1 MKKNNR
7 AMFYSLIMAIIMLA
21 LGIVSFWGRNHDSF
35 DGIYAT
41 APLTSA
47 KTNWTDK
54 KGKAVDLTE
63 LKPDK
68 QGTLTIYYRLPKKVN
83 GEDKIIFFSR
93 YIKQI
98 DAYIG
103 NKKIYSSHPEIAA
116 DWLSLTE
123 HYESFT
129 NSVSLP
135 AGSAG
140 KQVRL
145 TLKGFYQPIGKIT
158 SCSLGNDGAF
168 LANYVRKNALRVGL
182 GIISAVLG
190 LTLLLFAFFA
200 PLESKF
206 KRSLI
211 YYSIATILF
220 SIMQMQEEMQLTVLF
235 GHYHIWRLFTY
246 PVMLLLPFLLIM
258 AINEQLEYPKLAYTN
273 FAFALSMLDLA
284 YVLWRYWGKGEDF
297 VSDRRFLISMI
308 IVAITSAIAM
318 ILGDIYQAHKAAKEA
333 KKEKENDSEHE
344 SVKVSYKTRQ
354 LIHWSYFATFV
365 IVLIC
370 IGIDAYRYLA
380 LKHAIDDYAALRYG
394 FFFTQ
399 ILIFRQYFL
408 SELDN
413 MQQKGQDDTY
423 IKMVNYDRLTGLYT
437 QYYITQKISKER
449 EEDPSIM
456 PAIVYINL
464 AKFKLYNVINGHEK
478 GDECLKQV
486 AEILRDIFGPDN
498 LARFG
503 NDHFV
508 VFDQDDD
515 GVMDRIEEANRRV
528 GQIDLSFKLYL
539 KAGIYYSDGS
549 KSIENEC
556 DYAKTACDEV
566 KDGAEKCYR
575 VYTDEFSE
583 QSAYTKFV
591 VDHIDEAIANGDIQ
605 VYYQP
610 QVHLMNGKLSGLE
623 ALARWNDQTRGFMS
637 PGRFVPV
644 LEDSNLTYKLDLYV
658 LEEAAKLI
666 KHQLDTGGKIVPIS
680 FNLSRTDFVT
690 SDPNQVLMDLVK
702 KYDIPREML
711 RVEITET
718 ILTEDPVKI
727 KKAIDRFHADGF
739 QVLMDDFGSGA
750 SSLNTLKEYGFD
762 EIKLDMIFMRNFD
775 DRSKKVIKPLISMAK
790 SLGVHTLCEGVESK
804 EQIAFLQD
812 VGCEVIQGYYYGKPN
827 TFQEVVDRL
836 EELGVEW
843 EGLDENSYFEI
854 AGLVDVNVDQPLAI
868 IDYNR
873 EKEGFEAFYLNSA
886 FRSFAAQ
893 IGVVL
898 DGDKQF
904 SWYDQAS
911 QDKMLNF
918 ARSAARST
926 HEQLTSLTVSGR
938 EYQLSFKMVVNAHD
952 HTLFKVLLLSSQAEE
967 KMTSSSGYEDLPLPY
982 LVVRPFY
989 DKASQQADCEF
1000 VSVNQVFSQLLQLPK
1015 NEILG
1020 KKLTAALP
1028 GEEVQWSSLPLEV
1041 LRTGRASS
1049 HRLYSKHM
1057 AAWCEFTIL
1066 PASQPACVA
1075 LAFTKIEDNAPRLAA
1090 LKRSG
1095 SLAAQSAALAR
1106 TLNGPEDH
1114 ASEINFSL
1122 VEVAS
1127 LIAPERIYMFSAG
1140 QGKAELEYEWTRKTS
1155 LMGRVSDAL
1164 AEKIIAYCEQRRGQQ
1179 PYLYVSDMES
1189 LRFDRELYEL
1199 NRKNVRI
1206 LLYPLFSGKT
1216 LSGYLGV
1223 ENFDADQLA
1232 YAKDL
1237 LGEYSRYLAAKLSVV
1252 GRLRQLPDLAAS
1264 DHLTGLGSASA
1275 YQNELEKLKSDRQ
1288 RAALLYLDLYNLRDY
1303 NADHGPQE
1311 GNLLLQQTADWL
1323 AESFAV
1329 SQLYR
1334 VSGEEFVAV
1343 MPEAGEAELNA
1354 KLEEV
1359 KDRQAGE
1366 DRIKLI
1372 WTGKVCDYP
1381 RHILDAAKQLDQ
1393 ALNERKSE
1401 LYAAA
1406 KQD

>member
-1 MKKNNR
+1 MMKKNNR
-7 AMFYSLIMAIIMLA
+7 AMVYSLIMALIMLA
-21 LGIVSFWGRNHDSF
+21 LGIVSFWGRNQGIF
-35 DGIYAT
+35 GGIYAT

-68 QGTLTIYYRLPKKVN
+68 QGTLTIYYRLPKKL
-83 GEDKIIFFSR
+83 DKQDKLIFFSR

-103 NKKIYSSHPEIAA
+103 KKKIYHSHPEIAA

-129 NSVSLP
+129 NSIELP
-135 AGSAG
+135 AEAAG
-140 KQVRL
+140 KTVRL
-145 TLKGFYQPIGKIT
+145 TLKGFYQPAGKLT
-158 SCSLGNDGAF
+158 ACSLGNDGAF
-168 LANYVRKNALRVGL
+168 LANYVRKNALQVGL
-182 GIISAVLG
+182 GIISVVLG
-190 LTLLLFAFFA
+190 LTLLLFSIFA
-200 PLESKF
+200 PLTSAF
-206 KRSLI
+206 KHSLG
-211 YYSIATILF
+211 YYSVASVLFAIL
-220 SIMQMQEEMQLTVLF
+220 QMQEEMQLTVLF
-235 GHYHIWRLFTY
+235 GHYHVWRLFTY
-246 PVMLLLPFLLIM
+246 PVMMLLPFLLIM
-258 AINEQLEYPKLAYTN
+258 AINAQLEHPKLAYTN
-273 FAFALSMLDLA
+273 AAFALSMLDLA
-284 YVLWRYWGKGEDF
+284 YVLWRYWEKGKDL
-297 VSDRRFLISMI
+297 VSDRRFLINVVIAAFVGGIAI
-308 IVAITSAIAM
+308 IFAD
-318 ILGDIYQAHKAAKEA
+318 LYQTRKAENEA
-333 KKEKENDSEHE
+333 KAEELSESE
-344 SVKVSYKTRQ
+344 QAAYKNRL
-354 LIHWSYFATFV
+354 LIHWSYLVTYV
-365 IVLIC
+365 IILIC
-370 IGIDAYRYLA
+370 IGIDGYRYLV
-380 LKHAIDDYAALRYG
+380 LKQGIDDFSILFYG

-399 ILIFRQYFL
+399 IFMFRQYFL
-408 SELDN
+408 SELSN
-413 MQQKGQDDTY
+413 MEQKGQDDTY
-423 IKMVNYDRLTGLYT
+423 VKMVNYDRLTGLYT
-437 QYYITQKISKER
+437 QYYLTQKISKER

-478 GDECLKQV
+478 GDECLKRV

-515 GVMDRIEEANRRV
+515 GVMDRIEEANRQV

-666 KHQLDTGGKIVPIS
+666 RRQLDSGGKIVPIS

-690 SDPNQVLMDLVK
+690 SDPNQVLLDLVK

-718 ILTEDPVKI
+718 ILTGDPVKI

-739 QVLMDDFGSGA
+739 RVLMDDFGSGA

-804 EQIAFLQD
+804 EQIAFLKD
-812 VGCEVIQGYYYGKPN
+812 VGCEVIQGYYYSKPN

-868 IDYNR
+868 IDYDR
-873 EKEGFEAFYLNSA
+873 EKKGFEAFYLNSA

-893 IGVVL
+893 IGAVL
-898 DGDKQF
+898 DGDKQL

-911 QDKMLNF
+911 QAKMLNF

-926 HEQLTSLTVSGR
+926 HEKLTSLNVSGR
-938 EYQLSFKMVVNAHD
+938 EYQLSFKMVVNSHD

-1000 VSVNQVFSQLLQLPK
+1000 VLVNQVFSQLLQLPK

-1020 KKLTAALP
+1020 KKMTAALP

-1066 PASQPACVA
+1066 PAAQPACVA

-1095 SLAAQSAALAR
+1095 SLAAESAALAR

-1127 LIAPERIYMFSAG
+1127 LIAPERIYMFSAD
-1140 QGKAELEYEWTRKTS
+1140 QGKAKLEYEWTRKTS
-1155 LMGRVSDAL
+1155 LMGKVSDAL
-1164 AEKIIAYCEQRRGQQ
+1164 AEKIIAYCEQRRGQR

-1216 LSGYLGV
+1216 LLGYLGV

-1252 GRLRQLPDLAAS
+1252 NRLRQLPDPAAS
-1264 DHLTGLGSASA
+1264 DHLTGLGGASA
-1275 YQNELEKLKSDRQ
+1275 YQSKLEELKSDRQ
-1288 RAALLYLDLYNLRDY
+1288 PAALIYLDLYNLRDY

-1323 AESFAV
+1323 GESFAV

-1334 VSGEEFVAV
+1334 ISGEEFVAV
-1343 MPEAGEAELNA
+1343 LPGASEADLEA

-1359 KDRQAGE
+1359 KDRQGGE

>member
-1 MKKNNR
+1 MKRNNH
-7 AMFYSLIMAIIMLA
+7 AIFYSLIMAIIVLA
-21 LGIVSFWGRNHDSF
+21 LGIVSFWGRGQGNF
-35 DGIYAT
+35 KGIYST
-41 APLTSA
+41 APLTDIEQ
-47 KTNWTDK
+47 KWTDK
-54 KGKAVDLTE
+54 NGKAVDARE
-63 LKPDK
+63 LKPGKD
-68 QGTLTIYYRLPKKVN
+68 GTLTIYYRLPKKVN
-83 GEDKIIFFSR
+83 SQDKIIFFSR

-103 NKKIYSSHPEIAA
+103 QKKIYSSHPEIAA
-116 DWLSLTE
+116 DWLGLTE

-129 NSVSLP
+129 NSISLP

-145 TLKGFYQPIGKIT
+145 TLKGFYQPVGKLT
-158 SCSLGNDGAF
+158 ACSLGNDGAF
-168 LANYVRKNALRVGL
+168 LANYVRKNALRVAM

-220 SIMQMQEEMQLTVLF
+220 SVMQMQEEMQLTVLF
-235 GHYHIWRLFTY
+235 GQYHVWRLFTY
-246 PVMLLLPFLLIM
+246 PVMILMPYLLIM
-258 AINEQLEYPKLAYTN
+258 AINEQLEYPKQLYTN
-273 FAFALSMLDLA
+273 FAFALSMLDLF
-284 YVLWRYWGKGEDF
+284 YVLWRFWSKGEDLA
-297 VSDRRFLISMI
+297 SDGPFLIIMI
-308 IVAITSAIAM
+308 IAAFVSAIAM
-318 ILGDIYQAHKAAKEA
+318 ILGDIYQAYKAANEA
-333 KKEKENDSEHE
+333 KREKENDSKQE
-344 SVKVSYKTRQ
+344 SVKAAYKTRQ

-365 IVLIC
+365 IILVC

-394 FFFTQ
+394 FFFSQ
-399 ILIFRQYFL
+399 ILMFRQYFL

-437 QYYITQKISKER
+437 QYYLTQKITKER

-508 VFDQDDD
+508 IFDQDND

-549 KSIENEC
+549 KSIETEC

-575 VYTDEFSE
+575 VYTEEFSE

-610 QVHLMNGKLSGLE
+610 QVHLMNGKLAGLE

-644 LEDSNLTYKLDLYV
+644 LEASNLTYKLDLYV

-690 SDPNQVLMDLVK
+690 SDPNQVLLDLVK
-702 KYDIPREML
+702 KYGIPREML

-727 KKAIDRFHADGF
+727 KKAIDRFHANGF
-739 QVLMDDFGSGA
+739 EVLMDDFGSGA

-762 EIKLDMIFMRNFD
+762 EIKLDMIFMRKFD
-775 DRSKKVIKPLISMAK
+775 ERSKKVIKPLISMAK

-804 EQIAFLQD
+804 EQIAFLKD
-812 VGCEVIQGYYYGKPN
+812 VGCEVVQGYYYGKPN

-843 EGLDENSYFEI
+843 EGLDENSYFET

-868 IDYNR
+868 IDYDR
-873 EKEGFEAFYLNSA
+873 AAEKFTAYYLNTA

-898 DGDKQF
+898 ATDRSL
-904 SWYDQAS
+904 SWQDQAS
-911 QDKMLNF
+911 QEKMLAF
-918 ARSAARST
+918 AKAAARST
-926 HEQLTSLTVSGR
+926 HEQLTSLTVSAR
-938 EYQLSFKMVVNAHD
+938 EYQLSFKMLVNLQGHA
-952 HTLFKVLLLSSQAEE
+952 LFKVLLLSSQAQE
-967 KMTSSSGYEDLPLPY
+967 KQASSGRFEDLPLPY
-982 LVVRPFY
+982 VVVRPFY
-989 DKASQQADCEF
+989 DQASQQADCEF
-1000 VSVNQVFSQLLQLPK
+1000 VSVNQIFSQLLQLPK
-1015 NEILG
+1015 EELLG

-1028 GEEVQWSSLPLEV
+1028 GEEAQWSSLPLEV

-1057 AAWCEFTIL
+1057 EAWCEFTLL
-1066 PASQPACVA
+1066 PAVQPACVA
-1075 LAFTKIEDNAPRLAA
+1075 MAFTRIEDSAPRLAA
-1090 LKRSG
+1090 LKRAG

-1122 VEVAS
+1122 AEVAS
-1127 LIAPERIYMFSAG
+1127 LIKPERVYMFSAG
-1140 QGKAELEYEWTRKTS
+1140 KDKAELEYEWSKKSS
-1155 LMGRVSDAL
+1155 LMGKISDAL
-1164 AEKIIAYCEQRRGQQ
+1164 SEKIVSYCERLRGQK
-1179 PYLYVSDMES
+1179 PYLYISDMES
-1189 LRFDRELYEL
+1189 LRFDRELYDL

-1206 LLYPLFSGKT
+1206 LLYPLFTGKK
-1216 LSGYLGV
+1216 LLGYLGV

-1252 GRLRQLPDLAAS
+1252 SRLQQLANPAAS
-1264 DHLTGLGSASA
+1264 DHLTGLGGAGA
-1275 YQNELEKLKSDRQ
+1275 YQEKLEKLKSDRQ
-1288 RAALLYLDLYNLRDY
+1288 PAALLYLDLYNLRDY

-1323 AESFAV
+1323 AESFDV
-1329 SQLYR
+1329 RQLYR
-1334 VSGEEFVAV
+1334 ISGEEFVAV
-1343 MPEAGEAELNA
+1343 MPEASEADLSA
-1354 KLEEV
+1354 KLQEV

-1393 ALNERKSE
+1393 ALNDKKAEI
-1401 LYAAA
+1401 YAAA
-1406 KQD
+1406 SQN